1 MLALE
6 QTQFE
11 CWLAFQHVGEGGLR
25 PATDEEIRVTIV
37 TIYNANELMA
47 RGLRSMW
54 SHRTPAETVEV
65 LSKPDVTV
73 TNESDKQ
80 IQLGKLLQL
89 DERVRR
95 A

>member
-1 MLALE
+1 MRALE

-25 PATDEEIRVTIV
+25 PATDEEIRATIV
-37 TIYNANELMA
+37 TIYNANEHMA

-80 IQLGKLLQL
+80 IQLGKLMQL